1 MECNTCKQL
10 YVGYTTSN
18 LPKRFSNHKSHIKKG
33 FRSCKLV
40 NHFLDIDHSLDFST
54 VSSFN
59 TILSAHLTVK
69 LVDSL
74 EFDDS
79 ISKLDREKRWNIGLY
94 YQTQLKTLERYGGM
108 NTLDSN
114 LCNFFFNEDLVKTAF
129 HCVETWLAPPD
140 WVEKFVFFIGVFDQ
154 NSISRISY
162 FIRNIIV

>member
-1 MECNTCKQL
+1 MECNTCKQS
-10 YVGYTTSN
+10 YVGYTTTN

-40 NHFLDIDHSLDFST
+40 NHFLDINHSLDFST
-54 VSSFN
+54 VSYFN
-59 TILSAHLTVK
+59 TTLSAHLTVK

-79 ISKLDREKRWNIGLY
+79 ISKLDREKALESRKGY

-114 LCNFFFNEDLVKTAF
+114 HILFKSTN
-129 HCVETWLAPPD
+129 
-140 WVEKFVFFIGVFDQ
+140 Q
-154 NSISRISY
+154 
-162 FIRNIIV
+162 

>member
-1 MECNTCKQL
+1 MLGTPLQISLRDFLTIK
-10 YVGYTTSN
+10 G
-18 LPKRFSNHKSHIKKG
+18 KSHIKKG

-40 NHFLDIDHSLDFST
+40 NHFLDIDHFLDFST

-59 TILSAHLTVK
+59 TTLSAHLTVK

-79 ISKLDREKRWNIGLY
+79 ISKLDREKALESREGY

-114 LCNFFFNEDLVKTAF
+114 HILFKSTN
-129 HCVETWLAPPD
+129 
-140 WVEKFVFFIGVFDQ
+140 Q
-154 NSISRISY
+154 
-162 FIRNIIV
+162 